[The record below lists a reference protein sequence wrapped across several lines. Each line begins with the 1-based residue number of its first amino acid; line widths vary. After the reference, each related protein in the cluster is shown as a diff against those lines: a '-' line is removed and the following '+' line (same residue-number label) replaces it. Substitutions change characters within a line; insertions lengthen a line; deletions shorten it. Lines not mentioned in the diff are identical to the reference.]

1 MNLRG
6 LEVLKK
12 NLKYKVSY
20 GYLFQASVNLLYHPT
35 EIQKGFRATVHVGN
49 IRQTAFIESIQP
61 ISKMSMNNDH
71 AEVVFRF
78 IRYPEY
84 VKPGSRL
91 LFREGRTKGMGT
103 VTEIEPYEPNLNR
116 WRRLPR
122 HPRRIN
128 SRPPP
133 SMKNSVKTVSRNNG
147 TKNVSTPTIST
158 LTNKQQNSNLQNSN
172 KVKLFLIYVTFLSIL
187 LLTFEFCLVIPYFE
201 TLKGSHNF
209 TGQNFFLTPL
219 NDDVDFKSNGCKI
232 NVCPISLPPQ
242 N

>member
-1 MNLRG
+1 MID
-6 LEVLKK
+6 
-12 NLKYKVSY
+12 S
-20 GYLFQASVNLLYHPT
+20 
-35 EIQKGFRATVHVGN
+35 
-49 IRQTAFIESIQP
+49 SI
-61 ISKMSMNNDH
+61 
-71 AEVVFRF
+71 
-78 IRYPEY
+78 
-84 VKPGSRL
+84 
-91 LFREGRTKGMGT
+91 
-103 VTEIEPYEPNLNR
+103 
-116 WRRLPR
+116 
-122 HPRRIN
+122 
-128 SRPPP
+128 
-133 SMKNSVKTVSRNNG
+133 VKTVSRNNG